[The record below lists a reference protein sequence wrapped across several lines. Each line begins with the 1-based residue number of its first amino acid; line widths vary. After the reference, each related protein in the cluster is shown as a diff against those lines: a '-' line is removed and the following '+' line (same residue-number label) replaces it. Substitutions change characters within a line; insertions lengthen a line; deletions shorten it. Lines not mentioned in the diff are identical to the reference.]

1 MSKSSKGTGIP
12 SLKRLFSKA
21 IVWCFRS
28 FFERPTALKQNCYFG
43 LSKLT
48 TWSQKLDMEIPKR
61 HRDYSRIHTN
71 QATHPACVGD
81 EARQTFVKWN
91 DPRVEFERWR
101 NLQRDEIR
109 WRWIFWCTRL
119 NRTTLEKSN
128 LNRSLILAS
137 KTYWNVNSLTRI
149 KFQKSR
155 FRVWK
160 RSKS

>member
-1 MSKSSKGTGIP
+1 MLRIMSKSSKGTGIP

-28 FFERPTALKQNCYFG
+28 FFERPTALKGNRYFS
-43 LSKLT
+43 LTKLT
-48 TWSQKLDMEIPKR
+48 TWSQKLDMERPKR

-81 EARQTFVKWN
+81 EARQIFVKWN

-137 KTYWNVNSLTRI
+137 KTHCIVNHKTILT
-149 KFQKSR
+149 KK
-155 FRVWK
+155 
-160 RSKS
+160 